1 MSALGAK
8 VRPAQPRRE
17 LLARERL
24 ARLQRV
30 DCIEQERNSRS
41 RHLPDTW
48 VTPEIKASWI

>member
-24 ARLQRV
+24 ARLLHRSTV
-30 DCIEQERNSRS
+30 DCRAGVLVFGVESVDHRA
-41 RHLPDTW
+41 
-48 VTPEIKASWI
+48 KK